1 MYDVKLF
8 FLRRMLTRHIFI
20 YIQLLFLD
28 AKTNRKISIQK
39 YISSYLIINKCVN
52 LH

>member
-8 FLRRMLTRHIFI
+8 FLRRMLIRHIFI

-28 AKTNRKISIQK
+28 AKTNRKIYMQLFN
-39 YISSYLIINKCVN
+39 Y
-52 LH
+52 